1 MRSLKSVAIVITLA
15 STTMFAQSQ
24 NQPNPQADRAG
35 QDPATQAAPA
45 PSQADRPA
53 GQADRPAGQA
63 EQAPPAQAAPSTQTA
78 PASPSAAAP
87 SSTQADR
94 ASATSDPNSRTFI
107 GTIVNASC
115 PQASNLPRSGGSS
128 SAPAASA
135 PAASAPSTDAS
146 KSTTPAAAKDS
157 KNPKS
162 VYDMER
168 EVMKHCAADN
178 KAAAFAVLTD
188 DGSFY
193 KLDDAG
199 NTQVTSAAGADAKK
213 KNVKNMRVTVAGNV
227 QGDTLKVQT
236 LAKTDKPFS
245 Q

>member
-24 NQPNPQADRAG
+24 NQPNPQAGRAD

-45 PSQADRPA
+45 PSNQADRPATQADRPA
-53 GQADRPAGQA
+53 GQD
-63 EQAPPAQAAPSTQTA
+63 QAPPAQAAPSTQTA

-115 PQASNLPRSGGSS
+115 PQASNLPSSGGSS

-178 KAAAFAVLTD
+178 KATAFAVLTD